1 MLSIAL
7 MVLDQRFHYL
17 DSVRAQISPLTYSV
31 QYLVN
36 SSVNLSKHLLN
47 TISARI
53 SLEDKNAA
61 LRKENM
67 LLHVRLQ
74 KFSELQQENQRL
86 RTLLNSSQ
94 RFGEKVLIAEVLA
107 VDLEPFTR
115 KLTINK
121 GSRDGA
127 YLGQAVIDAQGILG
141 KLVHVGPISSVMM
154 LITDVNHEL
163 PIQVA
168 RTGLR
173 TIAAG
178 MGLTN
183 RLSLL
188 SLPNNAKVKKNDI
201 LITSG
206 LGGQFP
212 VGYPVGTVVDV
223 EPDIGKPYA
232 QVQAIPFSRLE
243 LNREVLLL
251 WPISNDS
258 DDNEIHDLNMAI
270 DITSPDDPS
279 DGE

>member
-1 MLSIAL
+1 

-17 DSVRAQISPLTYSV
+17 DSVRAQVSPLPYSV

-36 SSVNLSKHLLN
+36 SSVNLSKHLLD

-53 SLEDKNAA
+53 SLEDKNAT

-74 KFSELQQENQRL
+74 KFSELQQENERL
-86 RTLLNSSQ
+86 RILLNSSQ
-94 RFGEKVLIAEVLA
+94 RLGEKVLIAEVLA

-121 GSRDGA
+121 GSRHGA
-127 YLGQAVIDAQGILG
+127 YPGQAVIDAQGILG

-154 LITDVNHEL
+154 LITDINHEL

-251 WPISNDS
+251 WPITDNS
-258 DDNEIHDLNMAI
+258 DDSEIHDLDTAVELA
-270 DITSPDDPS
+270 SPL